1 MTEPKHIIQKLFV
14 EVNTSDVKEA
24 NNIKNNIDL
33 FLKNE
38 VLPELE
44 RLLDKYGT
52 TELISRIA
60 SLDIDFGVSVS
71 KDKSFWKTEIVE
83 QFEKQL
89 LHQLKSAKQFKIEKK
104 SSNSVLLS
112 ESGNNQEVFF
122 FFLENGYLPW
132 YGRET
137 QIVKFEQDVLVK
149 TVQLDDV
156 FFDRLIQIFTQNPK
170 SVERFVNQFSPKL
183 AVIFLV
189 GLNQGL
195 KDRKTE
201 ILSSLKNNNGL
212 FAAKWL
218 QILFI
223 VSTYQPV
230 ELIVDTIESWF
241 QFLHKSVSGWP
252 QKDKK
257 EASLFFKLFLTATR
271 ESTLSNKKFQ
281 NILNQSLSIVA
292 MEKTLPELF
301 GKISK
306 QKKKSEEY
314 FFNKKQDE
322 IAVQNAGVILLHPF
336 LKSFYSELNIIDKT
350 GKLKQSKK
358 ELATQILHFMATG
371 EENVFEANL
380 VFEKFLCGLPLEMPV
395 QRESLISPKIKNEVN
410 NLLEDAIKHWQVL
423 KNTSPDG
430 LREAF
435 LQRDG
440 KLIQNE
446 RNFNLVVERK
456 ALDVL
461 LDKLPWNLSMVKIP
475 WMDRLVYVDW

>member
-1 MTEPKHIIQKLFV
+1 MEDTKHIIHKLFV

-44 RLLDKYGT
+44 KLLDKYGP
-52 TELISRIA
+52 TELISRIE

-71 KDKSFWKTEIVE
+71 ENKSFWKTEIIE

-89 LHQLKSAKQFKIEKK
+89 LHQLKSAKQFKINKK

-149 TVQLDDV
+149 TVQLDDI
-156 FFDRLIQIFTQNPK
+156 FFDRLIQIFTQK
-170 SVERFVNQFSPKL
+170 TESIERFVNQFSPEL
-183 AVIFLV
+183 VVIFLV
-189 GLNQGL
+189 RLNQGL

-218 QILFI
+218 QILLI
-223 VSTYQPV
+223 VSTHQPV
-230 ELIVDTIESWF
+230 ELIVDTIENWF
-241 QFLHKSVSGWP
+241 WFLRKPVSGWP
-252 QKDKK
+252 HKDKK
-257 EASLFFKLFLTATR
+257 EASLFFKLFLAATR
-271 ESTLSNKKFQ
+271 ESTVSNKKFQ

-292 MEKTLPELF
+292 MEKTLPEPF

-306 QKKKSEEY
+306 QRKKSEEH
-314 FFNKKQDE
+314 FFDKKQDE

-350 GKLKQSKK
+350 GKLKESKK

-371 EENVFEANL
+371 EENVFESNL
-380 VFEKFLCGLPLEMPV
+380 VFEKFLCGLPLHTTV
-395 QRESLISPKIKNEVN
+395 QRESLLTAKVKEEVD
-410 NLLEDAIKHWQVL
+410 NLLKNVIQYWQAL